1 MSELIHPSL
10 VILYLWLD
18 SSAVHTVCVFVL
30 PMVIRIGVTAVQT
43 CLEVGS
49 SVCLVEHRLTLSPYC
64 WDESQFRLNMLYTFE

>member
-43 CLEVGS
+43 CLEVGT
-49 SVCLVEHRLTLSPYC
+49 SV
-64 WDESQFRLNMLYTFE
+64 WLNTD